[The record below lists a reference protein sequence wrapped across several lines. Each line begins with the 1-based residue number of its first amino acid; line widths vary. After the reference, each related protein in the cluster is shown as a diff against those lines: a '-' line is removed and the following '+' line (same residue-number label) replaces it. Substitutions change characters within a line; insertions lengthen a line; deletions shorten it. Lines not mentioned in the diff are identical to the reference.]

1 MSKLLDVDIQR
12 ATEHPDLPTDDAL
25 TTWANCAW
33 QQHEPSEITLRIV
46 DEAEISELN
55 LSYRHKPGPTNVLSF
70 PFEAPPGITLPLAGD
85 LVVCAAVVAREAAQ
99 QGKPLAHHWAHMV
112 IHGVLH
118 LQGHDHIEEHE
129 AEEMEA
135 LEIRLLASLGI
146 PNPYDVDE
154 ATDR

>member
-1 MSKLLDVDIQR
+1 MSTLLDVDIQR
-12 ATEHPDLPTDDAL
+12 VIDTPDLPSDDAL
-25 TTWANCAW
+25 THWANCAW
-33 QQHEPSEITLRIV
+33 QQNEPSEITLRIV
-46 DEAEISELN
+46 DEAEIAELN
-55 LSYRHKPGPTNVLSF
+55 QTYRHKAGATNVLSF

-85 LVVCAAVVAREAAQ
+85 LVVCAAVVAREASQ

-112 IHGVLH
+112 VHGVLH
-118 LQGHDHIEEHE
+118 LQGYDHIEEHE

-135 LEIRLLASLGI
+135 LEVRLLASLGI